1 MLSSRGTVEI
11 VYIVLFLQLHANLQ
25 CSQLN
30 FQLRKKEI
38 GINATENVPHLYTKG
53 YRILVNGGVYRI

>member
-1 MLSSRGTVEI
+1 MLSSRRTVES
-11 VYIVLFLQLHANLQ
+11 VYKVIFLQLHAKIK